1 MVEGLEARRALT
13 TQEKE
18 APMRSLFRRVTVFAF
33 VLAGTCTPLFYNY
46 QHLWL
51 QPGPHRPF

>member
-1 MVEGLEARRALT
+1 
-13 TQEKE
+13 
-18 APMRSLFRRVTVFAF
+18 MRSLFRRVSTLTL
-33 VLAGTCTPLFYNY
+33 VLVGTCTPLFYNY